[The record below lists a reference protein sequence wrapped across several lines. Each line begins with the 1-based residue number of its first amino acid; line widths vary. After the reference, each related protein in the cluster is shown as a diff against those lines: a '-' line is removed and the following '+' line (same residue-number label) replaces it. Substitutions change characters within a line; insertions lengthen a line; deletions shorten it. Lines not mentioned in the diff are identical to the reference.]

1 MVRPDETRKVL
12 YAMAEVVLDGVTKR
26 YQTGSPKAKTQ
37 LAPSENESVASRQSH
52 GEQFGQSFGVSGAGP
67 VGFGVEELSLHVADR
82 EFLVLVGPSGC
93 GKSTTLRL
101 IAGLETLTSGRIL
114 IGGRDVSGLAPAER
128 DIAMVF
134 QNYALYPHMTVYG
147 NLAFG
152 LRLRYGGGF
161 GARLLRRLVDP
172 RRAAELSA
180 QRRGIEQRV
189 RQAAERLGILHLL
202 DRKPH
207 ELSGGERQRVAL
219 GRAIVR
225 NPAAFLFDE
234 PLSNLDAKLRQQM
247 RVELKQLH
255 QNLAATTIYVT
266 HDQVEAMTLGQRV
279 AVMDRG
285 RLQQVGTPEE
295 IYDAPANLFVARFFG
310 STPINLLRGELVG
323 SGTEVEFVSGLCR
336 WSLGPER
343 SAGCRHWPRQVTL
356 GLRGEDL
363 QWSGPG
369 RGELADS
376 ARSRQPG
383 AAPIVGGQWELPPL
397 VVRQIDNWGDA
408 LVVTFSGPAGGSGDL
423 VAKLP
428 VTATGLGAG
437 GRLGSPAGGWKQG
450 DVVSLIAAAE
460 RFHWFDSSTGKRL
473 DWRL

>member
-1 MVRPDETRKVL
+1 
-12 YAMAEVVLDGVTKR
+12 MAEVVLDGVTKR
-26 YQTGSPKAKTQ
+26 YQAGLRRAK
-37 LAPSENESVASRQSH
+37 APSAKSRASNSRTESN
-52 GEQFGQSFGVSGAGP
+52 SGTESSLGDES

-101 IAGLETLTSGRIL
+101 IAGLETPTSGRIL

-134 QNYALYPHMTVYG
+134 QNYALYPHMTAYD

-172 RRAAELSA
+172 RRAAELAA

-189 RQAAERLGILHLL
+189 RQAAERLGILNLL

-255 QNLAATTIYVT
+255 EGLAATTIYVT

-285 RLQQVGTPEE
+285 RLQQLGTPEE

-310 STPINLLRGELVG
+310 STPINLLPGELVG
-323 SGTEVEFVSGLCR
+323 SGSEVEFVSGLCR

-356 GLRGEDL
+356 GLRGESL
-363 QWSGPG
+363 QWSGLG
-369 RGELADS
+369 GGEGAGS
-376 ARSRQPG
+376 ASSRRLES
-383 AAPIVGGQWELPPL
+383 AHMAGGLWELPPL
-397 VVRQIDNWGDA
+397 TVRQVDNWGDA
-408 LVVTFSGPAGGSGDL
+408 FVVTFVTPNNTGGDL

-428 VTATGLGAG
+428 VAAATQGTA
-437 GRLGSPAGGWKQG
+437 GRACLSASGWKQG
-450 DVVSLIAAAE
+450 DLVSLFAAAQ
-460 RFHWFDSSTGKRL
+460 RCHWFDTSTGKRL

>member
-1 MVRPDETRKVL
+1 
-12 YAMAEVVLDGVTKR
+12 MAEVVLDGVTKR
-26 YQTGSPKAKTQ
+26 YQTGLRRAKALPATAQ
-37 LAPSENESVASRQSH
+37 LSNSGNGSSSGEES
-52 GEQFGQSFGVSGAGP
+52 G
-67 VGFGVEELSLHVADR
+67 GFGVEGLSLHVADR

-101 IAGLETLTSGRIL
+101 IAGLETLTSGSIL
-114 IGGRDVSGLAPAER
+114 IGGREVNGMAPAER

-134 QNYALYPHMTVYG
+134 QNYALYPHMTVYD

-172 RRAAELSA
+172 RRAAELAA

-255 QNLAATTIYVT
+255 QSLAATTIYVT

-310 STPINLLRGELVG
+310 STPINLLPGELVG
-323 SGTEVEFVSGLCR
+323 SGSEVEFVSGLCR

-363 QWSGPG
+363 QWSGLGG
-369 RGELADS
+369 RERAGS
-376 ARSRQPG
+376 ASSRQLEFTG
-383 AAPIVGGQWELPPL
+383 MAGGQWELPPL
-397 VVRQIDNWGDA
+397 TVRQVDNWGDA
-408 LVVTFSGPAGGSGDL
+408 FVVTFAAPSDIGPNDAGGDL

-428 VTATGLGAG
+428 VASVLQGTG
-437 GRLGSPAGGWKQG
+437 GRAGLSAGSWKQG
-450 DVVSLIAAAE
+450 DLVSLVAATQ
-460 RFHWFDSSTGKRL
+460 RCHWFDSSTGKRL

>member
-1 MVRPDETRKVL
+1 
-12 YAMAEVVLDGVTKR
+12 MAEVVLDGVTKR
-26 YQTGSPKAKTQ
+26 YQTGSPKAKTR
-37 LAPSENESVASRQSH
+37 LAPSENESVASRQSY

-101 IAGLETLTSGRIL
+101 IAGLESLTSGRIL

-202 DRKPH
+202 GRKPH

-247 RVELKQLH
+247 RIELKQLH
-255 QNLAATTIYVT
+255 QSLAATTIYVT

-363 QWSGPG
+363 QWSGLG

-376 ARSRQPG
+376 AFSRQRES
-383 AAPIVGGQWELPPL
+383 ARAVGGQWELPPL
-397 VVRQIDNWGDA
+397 VV
-408 LVVTFSGPAGGSGDL
+408 
-423 VAKLP
+423 
-428 VTATGLGAG
+428 VTAAVG
-437 GRLGSPAGGWKQG
+437 GRRITDADAYTARSRRSTCAANGGGTAGITAGTPSVRAHIHHTHRPAVRVRSIGRSGCNSAAVG
-450 DVVSLIAAAE
+450 ASSIA
-460 RFHWFDSSTGKRL
+460 DIYV
-473 DWRL
+473 

>member
-1 MVRPDETRKVL
+1 
-12 YAMAEVVLDGVTKR
+12 
-26 YQTGSPKAKTQ
+26 
-37 LAPSENESVASRQSH
+37 
-52 GEQFGQSFGVSGAGP
+52 
-67 VGFGVEELSLHVADR
+67 

-101 IAGLETLTSGRIL
+101 LAGLERLTSGRIL

-161 GARLLRRLVDP
+161 SARLLKRLVDP
-172 RRAAELSA
+172 RRAAELSV

-234 PLSNLDAKLRQQM
+234 PLSNLDANLRQQM
-247 RVELKQLH
+247 RIELKQLH
-255 QNLAATTIYVT
+255 QSLAATTIYVT

-363 QWSGPG
+363 QWSGPE

-376 ARSRQPG
+376 ASSRQPG
-383 AAPIVGGQWELPPL
+383 SARTVGGQWELPPL

-408 LVVTFSGPAGGSGDL
+408 LVVTFSGPDGGSGDL

-428 VTATGLGAG
+428 VTAAGLKTS

-450 DVVSLIAAAE
+450 DVVSLVAAAE

-473 DWRL
+473 DFE